1 MKLELRVERLS
12 KSGDG
17 VAPHNGRSV
26 FIAGALPGEKVL
38 AEVRE
43 DGKALRGE
51 LDAVLEQSAER
62 RAPVCALASTCG
74 GCDWMHLHDA
84 AQLCEKQEVVVS
96 ALEHLGGVARDAYE
110 LLPAIPSDAPTG
122 YRRRAVLHPVNGALG
137 FNTRKS
143 HERVAV
149 SHCPALTD
157 PLADLP
163 GKLGTALGAAVLKE
177 LDEVRLLEAEGRVAV
192 SFHFKGNLK
201 PRYRE
206 VAELLRREGLVD
218 GVVLHPAEGKG
229 GFITVGHFAL
239 EEDGVLLRPDG
250 FAQANAPVN
259 RRLVAQAVELL
270 DVDASHRVLELY
282 SGNGNFTFRLA
293 AHAREIVAVE
303 SFPLSV
309 SLAQQAALKRGVKNV
324 RFVQGD
330 SEKIAKGFVNERE
343 RFDRLLVDPP
353 RAGAPGVGAW
363 ASGTLA
369 SRVVYVACDPT
380 SLARDAKDLNAHGFR
395 PLALQV
401 VDLFPQTHHI
411 EAVMAFAR

>member
-26 FIAGALPGEKVL
+26 FIAGALPGETVR

-51 LDAVLEQSAER
+51 LEEIIEKSPLR
-62 RAPVCALASTCG
+62 REPMCPLASTCG
-74 GCDWMHLHDA
+74 GCDWMHLDDD
-84 AQLCEKQEVVVS
+84 AQLREKQEVVVS
-96 ALEHLGGVARDAYE
+96 ALEHLGGVARDSYE
-110 LLPAIPSDAPTG
+110 LLPAIPSKAPTG
-122 YRRRAVLHPVNGALG
+122 YRRRAVLHTVNGALG
-137 FNTRKS
+137 FNARKS

-149 SHCPALTD
+149 TNCPALTA

-163 GKLGTALGAAVLKE
+163 GKLANALGAPVLKE
-177 LDEVRLLEAEGRVAV
+177 LDEARLLEAEGRVAV

-206 VAELLRREGLVD
+206 VAELLRREGLID
-218 GVVLHPAEGKG
+218 GAVLHPAEGKG
-229 GFITVGHFAL
+229 GFITVGQFAL

-250 FAQANAPVN
+250 FAQANAAVN
-259 RRLVAQAVELL
+259 SRLVAQAVELL
-270 DVDASHRVLELY
+270 DVNPSHRVLELY

-293 AHAREIVAVE
+293 EHAREVIAVE
-303 SFPLSV
+303 SFPLAV
-309 SLAQQAALKRGVKNV
+309 SLAQNAAQKRGVKNV

-330 SEKIAKGFVNERE
+330 SEKIARGFVNERE

-353 RAGAPGVGAW
+353 RAGAPGVGSW
-363 ASGTLA
+363 AGGTLA

-380 SLARDAKDLNAHGFR
+380 SLARDAKELGAHGFK